1 MVKFPVGT
9 KGADYANPNV
19 KIDQLQKMGVKFVGR
34 YIDGTASTRKP
45 SWKVVTK
52 AERKALGVAG
62 IGLVL
67 VFEVA
72 VDNPLKGAAQG
83 RADGGAA
90 AVDAYSLAYD
100 PHFPIVVAVDTDVH
114 SGNIAVVEAYVRAF
128 AKSCAPYKI
137 GIYGDYDIIERC
149 KDLSQLNWQANA
161 WGWSAVRWLG
171 KILKRNHP
179 LAHVLQNAQ
188 TATAAGVID
197 PAVTVRAFD
206 AWVPPKR

>member
-1 MVKFPVGT
+1 MKITAGS

-19 KIDQLQKMGVKFVGR
+19 KVDVLKTMGVKFVGR

-52 AERKALGVAG
+52 AERKSLGVAG

-72 VDNPLKGAAQG
+72 ADNPLKGAAQG
-83 RADGGAA
+83 KIDGAY
-90 AVDAYSLAYD
+90 AVKDAFFLAYD
-100 PHFPIVVAVDTDVH
+100 PSVPIVVAIDTDVH
-114 SGNIAVVEAYVRAF
+114 SGNVAAVEAYVRAF
-128 AKSCAPYKI
+128 AKACAPYKI

-149 KDLSQLNWQANA
+149 KDISQLNWQANA

-171 KILKRNHP
+171 KVLKRNHP
-179 LAHVLQNAQ
+179 LAHVYQNAQ
-188 TATAAGVID
+188 KATAAGLID
-197 PAVTVRAFD
+197 PAVAVRDFD
-206 AWVPPKR
+206 AWLPPKR